1 MTSKSKSLT
10 TETKLVQELAT
21 IFDEK
26 ELTELELET
35 DDISIRLARGQAGQQ
50 IVAIPQQ
57 VDGPA
62 AQQVAS
68 SAAPALDATKETST
82 NTTSSDFS
90 AHKGAVLSPMV
101 GTVYRAPEPG
111 AADFINEGD
120 VVKKGQTL
128 FIVEAMKVMNPIT
141 APSDGKVTKILVE
154 NADAVEYNQPIFLVK
169 PD

>member
-1 MTSKSKSLT
+1 MTSKSKSFT
-10 TETKLVQELAT
+10 TETKLVRELAA

-50 IVAIPQQ
+50 IVAMPQQ
-57 VDGPA
+57 VVGPG
-62 AQQVAS
+62 AQQVAT
-68 SAAPALDATKETST
+68 SAAPAPDATKETSA

-120 VVKKGQTL
+120 AVKKGQTL
-128 FIVEAMKVMNPIT
+128 FIIEAMKVMNPIT
-141 APSDGKVTKILVE
+141 ATTDGKITKILVE
-154 NADAVEYNQPIFLVK
+154 NAQPIEFDQPLAIIE
-169 PD
+169 

>member
-1 MTSKSKSLT
+1 MTSKSKSFT
-10 TETKLVQELAT
+10 TETKLVRELAA

-68 SAAPALDATKETST
+68 SAAPAPDATKENST

-90 AHKGAVLSPMV
+90 AHECALLSPMV

-120 VVKKGQTL
+120 AVKKGQTL
-128 FIVEAMKVMNPIT
+128 FIIEAMKVMNPIT
-141 APSDGKVTKILVE
+141 ATTDGKVTKILVE
-154 NADAVEYNQPIFLVK
+154 NAQPIEFDQPLAIIE
-169 PD
+169 